1 MVVGVRFV
9 HGFEN
14 AWMLWR
20 RQCILCGAG
29 LHVVPVKWNGREYRV
44 LYCPVCDAVYVPPRM
59 PEQVYQQ
66 AIAAIEKAMITI
78 KG

>member
-1 MVVGVRFV
+1 M
-9 HGFEN
+9 
-14 AWMLWR
+14 
-20 RQCILCGAG
+20 CGAG

-44 LYCPVCDAVYVPPRM
+44 LYCHYCDVIYVPPRM

-66 AIAAIEKAMITI
+66 AISMLEKTMITI